1 MPSQRDYYEVLAIP
15 RSASADD
22 IKRAYRKLAREH
34 HPDVNKS
41 PDAAKK
47 FAEIQQAYDVLSDD
61 AKRKEYD
68 QFGFS
73 PRGSGAPGAGPA
85 GQTAYSWSDAGGHDI
100 NGEDMESVFDAI
112 FGGRAPFGN
121 QTRGRARGP
130 RSRTHRAEEPEP
142 LRHDVRVPFMTMAKG
157 GTESLRIREDGASRS
172 IEVTIP
178 PAIADGGQL
187 RVRASGSKSAN
198 APDLIITVKVDPHP
212 LFRRGEFEDTGK
224 GLDLY
229 LDLPVSIAEATLGTS
244 LSIPTLDDTVE
255 LALPPATPSGKKLR
269 LRARGLSDASGAK
282 GDLYAVI
289 KIIPPDPKLLSAH
302 DKKTLEELAS
312 KGTPPRTGPHW
323 PSSKK

>member
-1 MPSQRDYYEVLAIP
+1 MPSPRDYYEVLGLA

-22 IKRAYRKLAREH
+22 IKRAYRKLAREL

-73 PRGSGAPGAGPA
+73 PRGSGTSARSPG
-85 GQTAYSWSDAGGHDI
+85 GQTQYSWSDAGGHDI

-112 FGGRAPFGN
+112 FGGRSGFGN

-130 RSRTHRAEEPEP
+130 RTRTHRAEDAEP
-142 LRHDVRVPFMTMAKG
+142 LRHEVRVPFMTMAKG
-157 GTESLRIREDGASRS
+157 GTESLRIREDGNSRS
-172 IEVTIP
+172 IEVSIP
-178 PAIADGGQL
+178 PGIADGGQL

-198 APDLIITVKVDPHP
+198 APDLILTVKVDPHP
-212 LFRRGEFEDTGK
+212 LFRRGEFEETGK

-229 LDLPVSIAEATLGTS
+229 LDLPVNIAEATLGTTV
-244 LSIPTLDDTVE
+244 SIPTLDDTVE

-269 LRARGLSDASGAK
+269 LRARGLTDTSGTK

-289 KIIPPDPKLLSAH
+289 KIVPPDGKGLSADERH
-302 DKKTLEELAS
+302 MLETIARRAGVRQGPAWP
-312 KGTPPRTGPHW
+312 KG
-323 PSSKK
+323 K

>member
-34 HPDVNKS
+34 HPDVNKA

-73 PRGSGAPGAGPA
+73 PRAGAGPA
-85 GQTAYSWSDAGGHDI
+85 GQSQYTWADAGGHDI

-112 FGGRAPFGN
+112 FGGRSGFGN

-130 RSRTHRAEEPEP
+130 RARTHRAEEPEP
-142 LRHDVRVPFMTMAKG
+142 LRHDVRIPFMTMAKG
-157 GTESLRIREDGASRS
+157 GTESLRIREDGTSRS

-178 PAIADGGQL
+178 KGIHDAGQL
-187 RVRASGSKSAN
+187 RVRAAGSKSGN
-198 APDLIITVKVDPHP
+198 APDLIITVRVDPHP
-212 LFRRGEFEDTGK
+212 LFRRGEFEDSGK
-224 GLDLY
+224 GLDLF
-229 LDLPVSIAEATLGTS
+229 LDLPVTIAEATLGTT
-244 LSIPTLDDTVE
+244 LAIPTLDDTVE
-255 LALPPATPSGKKLR
+255 LALPPSTPSGKKLR
-269 LRARGLSDASGAK
+269 LRGKGLSDPSGAK
-282 GDLYAVI
+282 GDLYAII
-289 KIIPPDPKLLSAH
+289 KIVPPDAKSLSPEERHA
-302 DKKTLEELAS
+302 LEELARRATRVRE
-312 KGTPPRTGPHW
+312 GHGW
-323 PSSKK
+323 PKSR